1 MNTIKTKIAAA
12 LTLGLLLTGCSAN
25 DNGGDGTV
33 TPPETAATQNAPTS
47 TKTGTFTYAISGDP
61 SSTNAI
67 NTGDRWGLTFAN
79 IVYEQL
85 ARVDATTGK
94 TELVLAD
101 SIDTSSDGLT
111 ITVKLKPGI
120 KWSDGE
126 ALTSADVVFTYNTKA
141 VKDNGA
147 ADALWID
154 GKQIEITALDE
165 LTVQFKLPSY
175 SAAAISGIVTET
187 FIIPE
192 HVYPA
197 GTDFSGNEL
206 PSYVGSNGYK
216 LDEYKRGEYIKFV
229 VNDNYH
235 GTKPAIANLVLRIVS
250 NADTVKAALQTGE
263 VDAAYVVPAQ
273 IPDLTSSPV
282 TVYPYP
288 EGRVAYVGVV
298 VPKVPNEK
306 LRQALF
312 FALDRAQ
319 IAKAAWLD
327 PNNYELA
334 YTILPPSNAWAT
346 TDVEQYIQDV
356 EKAESLVAESGVAN
370 PKLTLGYS
378 GGDLQAQA
386 EVAVIQA
393 EAAAVG
399 ITIELVPNDNYYD
412 EIEKGAGSAIDLF
425 IGGYI
430 MGIDPDAYG
439 GLFRSDGSWNYFS
452 YGNADVDAAFTA
464 GAAARTDADRH
475 TAYDKVQRL
484 IAEDA
489 IFYAIA
495 DNLKIIAIN
504 DRIGGID
511 QAKLV
516 SIYTFEDFGK
526 LTEK

>member
-1 MNTIKTKIAAA
+1 MKTIKTKIAAV
-12 LTLGLLLTGCSAN
+12 LTLGLLLTGCST
-25 DNGGDGTV
+25 GGDDATT
-33 TPPETAATQNAPTS
+33 TPPETTAAQTTAS

-61 SSTNAI
+61 TSTNAI

-79 IVYEQL
+79 ILYEQL

-94 TELVLAD
+94 VEPVLAD
-101 SIDTSSDGLT
+101 SIETSDDGLT
-111 ITVKLKPGI
+111 ITVKLKSGI

-126 ALTSADVVFTYNTKA
+126 PLTARDVAFTYNTKA
-141 VKDNGA
+141 VKDNGS

-154 GKQIEITALDE
+154 DKQIDITALDD

-206 PSYVGSNGYK
+206 PSYIGSNGYK

-229 VNDNYH
+229 VNENYH
-235 GTKPAIANLVLRIVS
+235 GTKPAIDNLVLRIVS

-263 VDAAYVVPAQ
+263 VDASYVVPAQ
-273 IPDLTSSPV
+273 IPDLASSPV
-282 TVYPYP
+282 TAYPYP

-298 VPKVPNEK
+298 VPKVPNKE

-312 FALDRAQ
+312 YALDRAQ

-327 PNNYELA
+327 PANYELA
-334 YTILPPSNAWAT
+334 YTILPPTNTWAT
-346 TDVEQYIQDV
+346 TDVEQYTQNLD
-356 EKAESLVAESGVAN
+356 KAKELVAQSGIAN
-370 PKLTLGYS
+370 PTLTLGYS

-393 EAAAVG
+393 QAAAVG
-399 ITIELVPNDNYYD
+399 ITIQLTPNDNYYD
-412 EIEKGAGSAIDLF
+412 EIEKGANSSIDLF

-439 GLFRSDGSWNYFS
+439 ALFRSDGSWNYFS
-452 YGNADVDAAFTA
+452 YGNPDVDAAFVA
-464 GAAARTDADRH
+464 GAAAHTDADRH
-475 TAYDKVQRL
+475 VAYDKVQSL
-484 IAEDA
+484 IADDA
-489 IFYAIA
+489 VFYAIA

-504 DRIGGID
+504 DRIGGIE